1 MNLESN
7 KSNEGFSKRLFK
19 KLDWLLVTD
28 KLIDLVLIFVG
39 LAAALA
45 LENSIENKN
54 KTENYLNYLTKI
66 HTEISINESCNDSH
80 NNAIKDYFELL
91 MDANEKI
98 AAGVTETI
106 NGTDVLAS
114 STPNAFHYT
123 SFRGIESS
131 NFLNKGLYSELL
143 NLYTHYE
150 SMSDF
155 VSSQE
160 EILNLVVD
168 DYLSMYSRNLWG
180 YEIHVE
186 DYIRFNASFHR
197 LTRSMGNGQD
207 KWKNIKFT
215 GRRVLSSIE
224 MELNNYGLS
233 IEESRDYKDYY
244 WLSFDNMYVNNALSK
259 SYALQG
265 IQNLEEKMK
274 DTTNIKYPEFLSYF
288 GRLNRNLC
296 GVMLYGGEAI
306 AAIQTVRDEN
316 GNENHSGDFG
326 TILDWGENDEIIEE
340 FNSYLS
346 DFMMSGVY
354 RAVAF
359 QMGCDYFT
367 FTSDCEGFKDFF
379 KENWINNF
387 EIHEI
392 DLIIKNLHIYD
403 CFDDTLKDIMLE
415 SPEITEFE
423 ITSALNPEKL

>member
-66 HTEISINESCNDSH
+66 HTEISTNESCNDSH
-80 NNAIKDYFELL
+80 NNAIKDYYELL

-131 NFLNKGLYSELL
+131 DFLNKGLYSELL
-143 NLYTHYE
+143 NLYTLYE
-150 SMSDF
+150 SMSDY

-168 DYLSMYSRNLWG
+168 DYLSIYGRNLWG
-180 YEIHVE
+180 YERDVE
-186 DYIRFNASFHR
+186 DFIRFNGNYHR
-197 LTRSMGNGQD
+197 LTRSFGKGQR
-207 KWKNIKFT
+207 KWANIKFT
-215 GRRVLSSIE
+215 GHRVLSSIE
-224 MELNNYGLS
+224 IELNNYGLS

-244 WLSFDNMYVNNALSK
+244 WLSFDNMYVNNDLSK

-265 IQNLEEKMK
+265 IQNLEDKMK
-274 DTTNIKYPEFLSYF
+274 DTTNVKYPEYLSYF

-296 GVMLYGGEAI
+296 GVMLYGGDYDAFKIGDDDFDYE
-306 AAIQTVRDEN
+306 TV
-316 GNENHSGDFG
+316 
-326 TILDWGENDEIIEE
+326 LDWGENDEIIEE

-359 QMGCDYFT
+359 SMGCDYFT
-367 FTSDCEGFKDFF
+367 YQSDCDGYKAFF
-379 KENWINNF
+379 KENWINSF
-387 EIHEI
+387 ERHEI
-392 DLIIKNLHIYD
+392 DIIINNFYSYD
-403 CFDDTLKDIMLE
+403 CFDDTLKNIMLE
-415 SPEITEFE
+415 NPIIKEFE
-423 ITSALNPEKL
+423 ITSALNPEKI